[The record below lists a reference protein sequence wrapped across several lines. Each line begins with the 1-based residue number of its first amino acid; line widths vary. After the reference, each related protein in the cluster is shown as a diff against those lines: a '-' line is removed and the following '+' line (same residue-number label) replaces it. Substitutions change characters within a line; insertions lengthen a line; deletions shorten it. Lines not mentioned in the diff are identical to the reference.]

1 VTTLVMVNGKIETPE
16 RASVS
21 VFDRGFLYGDSVF
34 EALRTYAGRPCA
46 LDRHMAR
53 LERSA
58 ARVFIEL
65 PLPVSEF
72 AAEISATVAAAK
84 NPESNIRI
92 MLTRGIGER
101 LGLDPA
107 LGRSPSRFVIV
118 TELVPLAPELYAQG
132 VSVITYRTQRVADA
146 TAAAGAKIAN
156 YLTAVLAM
164 HDARDKGAH
173 EALIVDA
180 HGYVVEGAT
189 SNVFAVKN
197 GALVT
202 PPESAG
208 ILLGI
213 TRGFVIE
220 AARDLGLEVTEV
232 PLTPAQLLSADEA
245 FISSSIREV
254 VPVVRVDSEVI
265 GSGRPGPLT
274 LELLRRYREKII
286 NSA

>member
-1 VTTLVMVNGKIETPE
+1 MVNGKIETPE